1 MRHTLIAIVEN
12 KPGVLNR
19 VSSLFRRRN
28 FNIDSLNVGRTEDPH
43 VSRMTIVVDNQNADA
58 RLVEA
63 NLYKLVN
70 VIDVQDVTGQPAVLR
85 ELALI
90 KVAATPE
97 RRTEIISL
105 ANVFKAKI
113 VDVCP
118 DTLILQITASEE
130 RVDSLIE
137 LLRPAGI
144 LEIVR
149 TGHVAMMRGSA
160 DGVRH
165 TPGAGRRATANGQAN
180 GNGQARQE
188 WPDDDHEAGEAHD
201 QALAA

>member
-1 MRHTLIAIVEN
+1 MRQTLIATVEN

-19 VSSLFRRRN
+19 VASLFRRRN
-28 FNIDSLNVGRTEDPH
+28 FNIDSLNVGRTESGD
-43 VSRMTIVVDNQNADA
+43 VSRMTIVVDSQDTEA

-70 VIDVQDVTGQPAVLR
+70 VIDVQDVTGQAVVLR

-90 KVAATPE
+90 KVSAPPE
-97 RRTEIISL
+97 SRTEIISL

-113 VDVCP
+113 VDVSSES
-118 DTLILQITASEE
+118 LVMQITATEE

-137 LLRPAGI
+137 LLRPCGI

-149 TGHVAMMRGSA
+149 TGHVAMMRGLA

-165 TPGAGRRATANGQAN
+165 TPGAGPEGNGRANGQA
-180 GNGQARQE
+180 A
-188 WPDDDHEAGEAHD
+188 DFIA
-201 QALAA
+201 

>member
-1 MRHTLIAIVEN
+1 MRQTLIAIVEN

-28 FNIDSLNVGRTEDPH
+28 FNIDSLNVGRTEDPA
-43 VSRMTIVVDNQNADA
+43 VSRMTIVVDSQNTEA

-70 VIDVQDVTGQPAVLR
+70 VIDVQDVTNQPAVMR

-90 KVAATPE
+90 KVESSPA
-97 RRTEIISL
+97 RRGEILSL
-105 ANVFKAKI
+105 ANIFDATV
-113 VDVCP
+113 VDVGS
-118 DTLILQITASEE
+118 DALIVQIVASED
-130 RVDSLIE
+130 RVNSLIE
-137 LLRPAGI
+137 LLRPCGV

-149 TGHVAMMRGSA
+149 TGHVAMMRGRA

-165 TPGAGRRATANGQAN
+165 TPGAGPAMN
-180 GNGQARQE
+180 GNGRQE
-188 WPDDDHEAGEAHD
+188 ATTES
-201 QALAA
+201 Q